1 MAKKPT
7 KAVAT
12 VAPSYI
18 TAEPPSEDKLN
29 LIRERMR
36 ETRDREGRVRDLK
49 AVLSDETKALNDMK
63 LTTLPELFAGAGI
76 DHLGLPAE
84 GNNAAYDFTLRNFTH
99 ANISAEWDDERRNE
113 AFKILESKEVG
124 GKDLI
129 KTEIY
134 AFIPAGPKSRA
145 LVKSAV
151 AALKKLGIVP
161 EVEASVQWN
170 TLTAFVKEATE
181 KRGLILP
188 LDKLGATQGM
198 IVEWKERKTDG
209 ASQKEGTTVRD
220 RPQSRPEGTSRSK
233 GKTY

>member
-1 MAKKPT
+1 MAKA
-7 KAVAT
+7 KAVARA
-12 VAPSYI
+12 APSYI
-18 TAEPPSEDKLN
+18 THEAPSEDKLN

-36 ETRDREGRVRDLK
+36 ETRDREARVRDLK
-49 AVLSDETKALNDMK
+49 SVLADESKALNDMK
-63 LTTLPELFAGAGI
+63 LVTLPELFAQAGI
-76 DHLGLPAE
+76 DNLGLPPE
-84 GNNAAYDFTLRNFTH
+84 GNQPAYDFKLRNFTH
-99 ANISAEWDDERRNE
+99 ASISAEWEPERRDE

-129 KTEIY
+129 KTEIF
-134 AFIPAGPKSRA
+134 AFIPAGPKA
-145 LVKSAV
+145 KGIVKAAV

-161 EVEASVQWN
+161 EVEKAVQWN

-209 ASQKEGTTVRD
+209 TSEKASNSAGNRT
-220 RPQSRPEGTSRSK
+220 SSPEGTKR
-233 GKTY
+233 KTY